1 MKQNMAEQEAER
13 VAEDL
18 VAELGISA
26 LPVCPFTIATSRDI
40 VVQPRD
46 SNKPGVSGCLMRVGD
61 QFGILYSSH
70 IKNEGFVRFTVAHE
84 LGHYFIP
91 GHCDLIFQNG
101 VALHESRS
109 GYMSHDPC
117 ERQADTFASTLLMPV
132 TLFLPALREA
142 GTGFEAISSLA
153 TICKTSITSTAIRY
167 ARYAEDPVAIVVSS
181 GNTIEYCFTSEALEA
196 IRGFR
201 RIEKG
206 SSLPPGSLTADFNR
220 TETNITTGAEKGGY
234 TSLDDWFDGVVAGI
248 EMKEDV
254 VGLGAYGKTLTVL
267 FTDDVVPDED
277 DLDEDD

>member
-1 MKQNMAEQEAER
+1 VKQNLAEQEAER

-18 VAELGISA
+18 VTELGISA
-26 LPVCPFTIATSRDI
+26 LPVCPFSIAKSRDI
-40 VVQPRD
+40 IVQPRD
-46 SNKPGVSGCLMRVGD
+46 SDKPGVSGCLMRVGD

-70 IKNEGFVRFTVAHE
+70 IENEGFIRFTVAHE

-101 VALHESRS
+101 VALHESRG

-117 ERQADTFASTLLMPV
+117 ERQADTFASTLLMPES
-132 TLFLPALREA
+132 LFLPALREV
-142 GTGFEAISSLA
+142 GVGFKAISSLS

-181 GNTIEYCFTSEALEA
+181 GNAIDYCFTSDALEA
-196 IRGFR
+196 IHGFR
-201 RIEKG
+201 RISKG
-206 SSLPPGSLTADFNR
+206 SSLPPRSLTAEFNR
-220 TETNITTGAEKGGY
+220 NEANIAGGIEKGGF
-234 TSLDDWFDGVVAGI
+234 TPLDNWFDGVADGI

-267 FTDDVVPDED
+267 FTDDILPDPD